1 MIQFTDNLTPID
13 RATRLWRLR
22 QWFETLSDKAEQELV
37 DLLTTTECTLG
48 PWKGQGRTSL
58 GISEILLNPGCFATA
73 TPTLWFHFREA
84 QTANFFLSYCCRY
97 SFFFLKPIAN
107 WHRYRSVGI
116 SSSNKAR
123 FLNNTFRM
131 YRLREI
137 IAMYCG
143 CSISDSLALLDLI
156 LLWVCWLFYPLSSAS
171 LQLTCFW
178 CMLMT
183 SLSQIKNRYGTLF
196 AAFAL
201 VVSIGCRNEILVR
214 WRSLLICSLPFQCN
228 YNGPDPEPPEPDS
241 HWKNPSRHCRILF
254 RLYFL
259 DSFWRCNDVI
269 F

>member
-13 RATRLWRLR
+13 RTTSLWRLR

-58 GISEILLNPGCFATA
+58 GISEILLKPGCFATA

-84 QTANFFLSYCCRY
+84 ETATHCRY
-97 SFFFLKPIAN
+97 NSFFLKPIAN

-116 SSSNKAR
+116 SSSNKAS

-137 IAMYCG
+137 IAMLCG
-143 CSISDSLALLDLI
+143 LSMSDSLVLLDLI
-156 LLWVCWLFYPLSSAS
+156 LLWICWLFSHLCSAS
-171 LQLTCFW
+171 LPLTYFW
-178 CMLMT
+178 CMLLT
-183 SLSQIKNRYGTLF
+183 SLPQIKNRYGTLF

-201 VVSIGCRNEILVR
+201 VVSIACRLAMK
-214 WRSLLICSLPFQCN
+214 SL
-228 YNGPDPEPPEPDS
+228 
-241 HWKNPSRHCRILF
+241 
-254 RLYFL
+254 
-259 DSFWRCNDVI
+259 
-269 F
+269 

>member
-13 RATRLWRLR
+13 RTTRLWRLR
-22 QWFETLSDKAEQELV
+22 QWFETLSDKAEQKLV

-58 GISEILLNPGCFATA
+58 GISEILLKPGCFATA

-84 QTANFFLSYCCRY
+84 ETANHCRY
-97 SFFFLKPIAN
+97 NFFFLKPIAN

-143 CSISDSLALLDLI
+143 CSISISVALALLDL
-156 LLWVCWLFYPLSSAS
+156 LWNCWLFSPFCSAS
-171 LQLTCFW
+171 LPLTCFW
-178 CMLMT
+178 CMLLT
-183 SLSQIKNRYGTLF
+183 SLSQIKNRYGTL
-196 AAFAL
+196 
-201 VVSIGCRNEILVR
+201 SI
-214 WRSLLICSLPFQCN
+214 S
-228 YNGPDPEPPEPDS
+228 Y
-241 HWKNPSRHCRILF
+241 
-254 RLYFL
+254 YFL
-259 DSFWRCNDVI
+259 CESA
-269 F
+269 